1 MGAIENLRD
10 VIGNLTEE
18 QAAILLEVATALH
31 GDAVVAVPSEGSDIA
46 TGAFVRDFGNR
57 LLVHHATSEELLN
70 KKSFEFAFVASSR
83 AAGRVAARIASTED
97 NPHADVVVDEVMYSL
112 KTEAAASIRR
122 DSITVSKL
130 MEARW
135 IRECRNRADLVR
147 GIQSKVVPHL
157 ESYQRI
163 IILRVFSKTEGHV
176 QYDLVEIPRDVL
188 LEVRNLGA
196 SDFSALNDNNSSR
209 ADIKRNRRALFAL
222 RLDGSVEKVTIANL
236 RVDACTVHATW
247 TVKLRT

>member
-1 MGAIENLRD
+1 VGAIENLRD

-112 KTEAAASIRR
+112 KTESAASIR
-122 DSITVSKL
+122 L